1 MKFITSFGLAA
12 FRRPVSSQEQTD
24 LMAVFSTVRTTAA
37 FNFIDSIGTLAK
49 AMLQSPNFLYHWEI
63 GPTKP
68 AAGSDG
74 LLPLTPWQ
82 VASRLASAIWE
93 SMPDDTLLSAAQNGQ
108 LSTASQVAAQASR
121 MLADPQAAQSLYNF
135 HLQWFFNMGFHVT
148 DLASVDAKANS

>member
-37 FNFIDSIGTLAK
+37 FNFINSIGALAK

-68 AAGSDG
+68 ALGSDS
-74 LLPLTPWQ
+74 LLPLTSWQ
-82 VASRLASAIWE
+82 IASRLASTLWE
-93 SMPDDTLLSAAQNGQ
+93 SMPDDTLFTAAQNGA
-108 LSTASQVAAQASR
+108 LSTPAQ
-121 MLADPQAAQSLYNF
+121 
-135 HLQWFFNMGFHVT
+135 
-148 DLASVDAKANS
+148 